1 MTIETNSN
9 PLRSGAGKLP
19 YLQIGNE
26 KFVGYRQIKKL
37 LDKEVSK
44 RCSNR
49 IYVHRINMLIKK
61 KKALICDVFSIL
73 RVIP

>member
-44 RCSNR
+44 KNHHWKL
-49 IYVHRINMLIKK
+49 IYLKVK
-61 KKALICDVFSIL
+61 
-73 RVIP
+73 